1 MTRERRKILLA
12 ALALAACSAA
22 WLDPHAQGREGNRLF
37 AGGKYEDAAKKYNEG
52 LVDQPDSAALHF
64 NLGDANYKQG
74 KYDDAIKA
82 FQQVSPGENDPTR
95 AAGVAYNIGNAKYR
109 LGAAAESSDPK
120 TALTSYAEALVAY
133 RRAMGLAPDDN
144 DIKFNYEFVQKK
156 LEDLKKK
163 LEEQKKKQDQ
173 QQKNQQQS
181 QQQQKNQQQQDQQQ
195 GQQNQNAQQD
205 QQQQDQKD
213 QNEQQQAQQGQEPN
227 QSSEQQSQA
236 AAATEPSGDKD
247 DGEMSRKE
255 AMAVLD
261 SQRDQEVRPDEVIKK
276 LQGAQVAEPAQ
287 DW

>member
-1 MTRERRKILLA
+1 MNHAHWKISLA
-12 ALALAACSAA
+12 ALALAALSVA

-37 AGGKYEDAAKKYNEG
+37 AAGKYEDAAKRYNEG

-64 NLGDANYKQG
+64 NLGDANYRQK

-82 FQQVSPGENDPTR
+82 FQQVAAGEKDPKR

-109 LGAAAESSDPK
+109 LGAAAESKDPK
-120 TALTSYAEALVAY
+120 TALTSYAEALIAY
-133 RRAMGLAPDDN
+133 RRAMGLAPNDD

-156 LEDLKKK
+156 LDDLKKK
-163 LEEQKKKQDQ
+163 LEEQKKKQE
-173 QQKNQQQS
+173 QQKNQQQNQS
-181 QQQQKNQQQQDQQQ
+181 QQQQQQQQQ
-195 GQQNQNAQQD
+195 GQQSQSAQQD
-205 QQQQDQKD
+205 QQQQQ
-213 QNEQQQAQQGQEPN
+213 QGQQQQQQAQQGQEPN
-227 QSSEQQSQA
+227 ESTEQKPQGEQA
-236 AAATEPSGDKD
+236 VAQSGDQD
-247 DGEMSRKE
+247 DGKMSRQE

>member
-1 MTRERRKILLA
+1 VIRERWKILLA
-12 ALALAACSAA
+12 SMVLAACSVA

-82 FQQVSPGENDPTR
+82 FQQVSPGENDKTR

-109 LGAAAESSDPK
+109 LGAAAEASDPK

-133 RRAMGLAPDDN
+133 RRAMGLAPSDD

-156 LEDLKKK
+156 LADLKKK

-173 QQKNQQQS
+173 QQKDQQQNQQ
-181 QQQQKNQQQQDQQQ
+181 QQQQDQQQ

-205 QQQQDQKD
+205 QQQNQQGQQDEKQS
-213 QNEQQQAQQGQEPN
+213 QQEQAQQGQEPN
-227 QSSEQQSQA
+227 QSSEQKPQGADA
-236 AAATEPSGDKD
+236 AAQSGDKD
-247 DGEMSRKE
+247 NGEMSRKE

-276 LQGAQVAEPAQ
+276 LQGAAVAEPAQ